1 MRMPSG
7 IGTKTCAPTSGDKQI
22 SVTASKKFND
32 HGVVIARGSSSVFVA
47 FADAECIFQFMYD
60 HCMTAADT
68 LRHDASN
75 MYDKADELERF
86 MRDRSFKVS

>member
-1 MRMPSG
+1 M
-7 IGTKTCAPTSGDKQI
+7 
-22 SVTASKKFND
+22 
-32 HGVVIARGSSSVFVA
+32 FVA